1 MKLLKTTVFV
11 LFTILA
17 NAQNPFQPPRGKV
30 LVQTDLHTHSVF
42 SDGQVWPD
50 IRVEEALKEG
60 LDLLAIT
67 EHLEYQPHRQDIPHP
82 DRNRAYHIAQ
92 ERAQNQEKLSV
103 INGAEITRAMAPG
116 HINAVFIKDANTL
129 LHKDSL
135 SGIVEANRQKGFVFW
150 NHPTWDGQRP
160 DGIARLE
167 PFHRY
172 LIKENLLHGIE
183 VVNEVTYSEEAFQ
196 IALDNNLTILGTS
209 DIHGLTNWLFE
220 IDKGGH
226 RPTTF
231 VLSPSADEK
240 EVKEAL
246 FQAKTVVWFKDILLG
261 KQEHIQA
268 VLQENL
274 VAKAVGYGPKNKIA
288 EIVLENKSALPMI
301 LSYEGEYSFYRNSRT
316 IRIPAY
322 ESITLGVKTV
332 EKVQKVALDFTIENV
347 LTGPQKPAKMTF
359 NVVLH

>member
-1 MKLLKTTVFV
+1 MNILKTIALLLFSFV
-11 LFTILA
+11 LH
-17 NAQNPFQPPRGKV
+17 AQSPFLSPKG
-30 LVQTDLHTHSVF
+30 LFLIQTDLHTHSVF

-50 IRVEEALKEG
+50 IRVEEALREG

-67 EHLEYQPHRQDIPHP
+67 EHLEYQPHQQDIPHP
-82 DRNRAYHIAQ
+82 DRNRAYHIAE
-92 ERAQNQEKLSV
+92 ERAQNQEKLNI
-103 INGAEITRAMAPG
+103 INGAEITRSMAPG

-167 PFHRY
+167 PFHHY
-172 LIKENLLHGIE
+172 LIKEKLLHGIE

-231 VLSPSADEK
+231 VLSNSRGENDI
-240 EVKEAL
+240 KEAL
-246 FQAKTVVWFKDILLG
+246 FQAKTVVWFKNILLG

-268 VLQENL
+268 VLKENL
-274 VAKAVGYGPKNKIA
+274 VAKAIGYGPKNSIA
-288 EIVLENKSALPMI
+288 EVMLVNKSALPVI
-301 LSYEGEYSFYRNSRT
+301 LSYKGKYSFYRNSRT

-322 ESITLGVKTV
+322 QSITLGVKTV
-332 EKVQKVALDFTIENV
+332 ERVQKVALDFTVENV
-347 LTGPQKPAKMTF
+347 LTGPQRPAKMTF
-359 NVVLH
+359 NVVLQ